1 MQGCV
6 LSIVP
11 RGYLPE
17 LAGGLEICAME
28 TIEFFIEQGYSG
40 AVAAKCPQT
49 FRGKLA
55 ARLSRKFKGPFS
67 TIHTVKR
74 HQVYTDYWHP
84 NALGSLF
91 DKLKPDFVVCHVSMC
106 DDLLQKLIALNYP
119 TLFYIH
125 SREISPLFGTLPA
138 DHKFAFACESTF
150 IKKQFQQ
157 ISEAHIDV
165 IRPILPP
172 QKFQVSDTGDAI
184 LVINPHP
191 KKGGKLIV
199 EAARQLPHRRFLIV
213 GGWANTLHDPE
224 VVEIEQALTQ
234 LPNVTRQA
242 HVEDMR
248 TVFKQAHCLL
258 MPCVVAEA
266 YGRTAANYPTLF
278 YIHSREISPLFGT
291 LPADHKFAF
300 ACESTFIKKQF
311 QQISEAHIDVIRPI
325 LPPQKFQVSD
335 TGDAILVINPH
346 PKKGGK
352 LIVEAARQ
360 LPHRRFLIVG
370 GWANTLHDP
379 EVVEIEQALTQLPN
393 VTRQA
398 HVEDM
403 RTVFKQAHCLLMP
416 CVVAE
421 AYGRTAAEALIAGIP
436 VVASNQGALPE
447 TVGDGGIIIDIEAP
461 VTEWTTHLENLF
473 NNSDL
478 YRNLKQQALATSQ
491 QDVRQATFIQQQLLD
506 HAKRLSGK

>member
-28 TIEFFIEQGYSG
+28 TLEFFVEQGYSG

-106 DDLLQKLIALNYP
+106 ADLLQKLIALNYP

-213 GGWANTLHDPE
+213 GGWANTQHDPE

-234 LPNVTRQA
+234 LPNVTRQ
-242 HVEDMR
+242 
-248 TVFKQAHCLL
+248 
-258 MPCVVAEA
+258 P
-266 YGRTAANYPTLF
+266 
-278 YIHSREISPLFGT
+278 
-291 LPADHKFAF
+291 
-300 ACESTFIKKQF
+300 
-311 QQISEAHIDVIRPI
+311 
-325 LPPQKFQVSD
+325 
-335 TGDAILVINPH
+335 
-346 PKKGGK
+346 
-352 LIVEAARQ
+352 
-360 LPHRRFLIVG
+360 
-370 GWANTLHDP
+370 
-379 EVVEIEQALTQLPN
+379 
-393 VTRQA
+393 